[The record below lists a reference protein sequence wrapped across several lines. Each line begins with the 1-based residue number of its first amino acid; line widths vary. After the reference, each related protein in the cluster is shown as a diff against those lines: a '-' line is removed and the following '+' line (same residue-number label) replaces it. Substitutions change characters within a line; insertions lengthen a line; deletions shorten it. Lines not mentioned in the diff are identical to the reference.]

1 MDGEVFVDQEKQKFK
16 FAVKETFAPRSA
28 IGIGKNENLFLIAVD
43 GRKPGLSA
51 GLNLK
56 ELAEILKK
64 LDLKEAINLDGGGST
79 TLVADGGIINTL
91 SERHE
96 RKISNALLIFYK

>member
-1 MDGEVFVDQEKQKFK
+1 MDGEVYVDDQNQRFK
-16 FAVKETFAPRSA
+16 FAVRETFAPRSA
-28 IGIGKNENLFLIAVD
+28 IGIGKDEKLYLIAVD
-43 GRKPGLSA
+43 GRKPDYSVGLT
-51 GLNLK
+51 LK

-64 LDLKEAINLDGGGST
+64 LDLQEAINLDGGGST